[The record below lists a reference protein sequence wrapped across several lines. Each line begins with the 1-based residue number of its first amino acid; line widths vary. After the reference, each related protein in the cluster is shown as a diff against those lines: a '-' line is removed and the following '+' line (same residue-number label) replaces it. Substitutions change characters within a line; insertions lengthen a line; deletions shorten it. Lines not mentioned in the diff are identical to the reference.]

1 MELTG
6 TTEQQLI
13 FLNVYWGRM
22 YAFTAPNGAGGP
34 STAQAKFGNQD
45 ELRADSAT
53 EMLLGVRRHYSASKL
68 PRGE

>member
-34 STAQAKFGNQD
+34 STAKEGKSNGRD
-45 ELRADSAT
+45 T
-53 EMLLGVRRHYSASKL
+53 YAS
-68 PRGE
+68 P